1 MDFTARLQTG
11 APLLMEGALGERLKR
26 EFGLPIDGVVAM
38 ASLVY
43 DARGRAALAQLWG
56 QYAAVAQAH
65 RLPLL
70 VTTPTRRANRARV
83 AQSPWNEE
91 IIGDNVRFLRAVQ
104 RQCGADMYVGG
115 LMGCAGDAY
124 TGLGALSA
132 PEARCFHAWQAQPFR
147 EAGADFLFAGIM
159 PTLPEALGMAQ
170 AMSDAKLPAIIS
182 FTIRGNGRLIDGTPI
197 DEAIRIIDEGA
208 DIPPVGYMTNC
219 VHPRVLQQALSMSFN
234 RTRRVRNR
242 FLGIQAN
249 TSPLPYDALDGAADL
264 HTSAP
269 EALAQDMRRLRLSF
283 GLRIFGG
290 CCGTDQRHIEAI
302 ARFLDPSGATET
314 RNR

>member
-1 MDFTARLQTG
+1 MDFKARLQSG
-11 APLLMEGALGERLKR
+11 APILMEGALGERLQR
-26 EFGLPIDGVVAM
+26 EYGLSIDGAVAM

-56 QYAAVAQAH
+56 QYAAVARAH
-65 RLPLL
+65 HLSLL

-83 AQSPWNEE
+83 AQSPWDEA
-91 IIGDNVRFLRAVQ
+91 IIGDNVRFLRGVQ
-104 RQCGADMYVGG
+104 RQNGADMHVGG

-124 TGLGALSA
+124 TGAGVLSV
-132 PEARCFHAWQAQPFR
+132 PEARCFHAWQAQLFR

-197 DEAIRIIDEGA
+197 DEAIRIIDAETEN
-208 DIPPVGYMTNC
+208 PPACYMTNC
-219 VHPRVLQQALSMSFN
+219 VHPRILQQALNMPFN
-234 RTRRVRNR
+234 RTRRVRER

-264 HTSAP
+264 HITPVSWIPPTRQGPAMAEAALRSFAP
-269 EALAQDMRRLRLSF
+269 ILFIERRKNPQK
-283 GLRIFGG
+283 
-290 CCGTDQRHIEAI
+290 CGQ
-302 ARFLDPSGATET
+302 SS
-314 RNR
+314 